1 VSASPGAWV
10 RLAVRPSRVEL
21 REPLSAALFAA
32 GSQGIH
38 EDGDRLVTHVEP
50 GADVDAF
57 ERAARSAD
65 PAAEVERSP
74 VPAVDWSVT
83 WRDRIGAH
91 ALGGLTVT
99 PPWLADR
106 FDPAHTIVIEPQMAF
121 GTGEHA
127 TTRGVVRLMQ
137 GVIRAGDQVADLGAG
152 SAVLGIAAAKLGA
165 ARVVA
170 IELDPDAIANAEENV
185 ERNAVGDRVTVLEGD
200 AALLLPLVA
209 PVRVVL
215 ANIIS
220 SVLTELLPAIGRSL
234 TADGVAILSG
244 ILLDE
249 RPAMLAVIA
258 SGGWRVMHEDTED
271 QWWSVSI
278 CR

>member
-1 VSASPGAWV
+1 V
-10 RLAVRPSRVEL
+10 
-21 REPLSAALFAA
+21 
-32 GSQGIH
+32 H
-38 EDGDRLVTHVEP
+38 EDGDLLVTHLEP
-50 GADVDAF
+50 ADDLAGF
-57 ERAARSAD
+57 ERAVRAAD
-65 PAAEVERSP
+65 AEAAIVSSEIPAM
-74 VPAVDWSVT
+74 DWSVL

-91 ALGGLTVT
+91 VLGALTVT
-99 PPWLADR
+99 PPWLAGP

-121 GTGEHA
+121 GTGEHP

-137 GVIRAGDQVADLGAG
+137 GVIRPGDQVADLGAG

-185 ERNAVGDRVTVLEGD
+185 MRNDVGDRVTIVEGD

-220 SVLTELLPAIGRSL
+220 SVLTELLPVIGRSL
-234 TADGVAILSG
+234 ATDGVAILSG
-244 ILLDE
+244 ILLEE
-249 RPAMLAVIA
+249 REGMLAVISA
-258 SGGWRVMHEDTED
+258 RGWRVISEDIEE
-271 QWWSVSI
+271 QWWSVCI
-278 CR
+278 CQ